1 MGGGVGMAEIENLV
15 LEQLRLI
22 RESLAKVEN
31 RMDGL
36 AGDLADVKTTLQ
48 GQTGMLMALAG
59 YVRDIDVRVEHLET
73 AMGVS
78 Q

>member
-1 MGGGVGMAEIENLV
+1 MAEIENLV

-22 RESLAKVEN
+22 RESLAKLEN

-36 AGDLADVKTTLQ
+36 AGDMADVKTTLQ

-73 AMGVS
+73 AMGVA

>member
-1 MGGGVGMAEIENLV
+1 MAEIENLV